1 VIGIPP
7 SVREETRLA
16 SYYRNES
23 FNPVTVPANAVAQ
36 FDQSRAIDFL
46 FGRQPNIQSTC
57 RAIAKCNRT
66 ELLKMGI
73 TIQNALAGA
82 TAALAGS
89 GPQRARLEA
98 GSLLSHVMNRDRTFI
113 LAHPE
118 DVLDSDLLARFQA
131 LVVRRAVGEPLQ
143 YLTGHQEFFKLDFA
157 VTPDVLIPRP
167 ESEAIVEVALEL
179 LPRDRPSR
187 FADVGTGSGC
197 LAISILHELPN
208 ASGIAIDVSPA
219 ALDIAR
225 GNAQRHGVINR
236 LQLIESD
243 LFSAVAP
250 GEQFDLIVS
259 NPPYVPDG
267 DIDSLQREVKYEPR
281 SALAGGSD
289 GLDVI
294 RCLLREAPAR
304 IQTRGHL
311 VFEFGFGQE
320 GLLLNLIDRQAWN
333 LIEVRK
339 DLQRIP
345 RTIVLERI

>member
-1 VIGIPP
+1 MEPN
-7 SVREETRLA
+7 LA
-16 SYYRNES
+16 
-23 FNPVTVPANAVAQ
+23 
-36 FDQSRAIDFL
+36 
-46 FGRQPNIQSTC
+46 
-57 RAIAKCNRT
+57 
-66 ELLKMGI
+66 LKMGV
-73 TIQNALAGA
+73 TIQNALADA

-89 GPQRARLEA
+89 GLERARLEA
-98 GSLLSHVMNRDRTFI
+98 GSLLSQVMNRDRTFI

-118 DVLDSDLLARFQA
+118 HVLDADLLAVFQSLA
-131 LVVRRAVGEPLQ
+131 VRRAAGEPLQ

-157 VTPDVLIPRP
+157 VTPEVLIPRP

-197 LAISILHELPN
+197 LAISILHELTH

-219 ALDIAR
+219 ALNIAR
-225 GNAQRHGVINR
+225 GNAKRHGVIDH

-243 LFSAVAP
+243 LFSAVAAD
-250 GEQFDLIVS
+250 EQFDLIVS
-259 NPPYVPDG
+259 NPPYVPDD
-267 DIDSLQREVKYEPR
+267 DIDSLQREVRYEPR

-294 RCLLREAPAR
+294 RRLLREAPPRLQA
-304 IQTRGHL
+304 RGHL

-320 GLLLNLIDRQAWN
+320 ELLLNLIDRKAWN

-339 DLQRIP
+339 DLQGIP
-345 RTIVLERI
+345 RTMVLGRI

>member
-1 VIGIPP
+1 MTGV
-7 SVREETRLA
+7 
-16 SYYRNES
+16 
-23 FNPVTVPANAVAQ
+23 
-36 FDQSRAIDFL
+36 
-46 FGRQPNIQSTC
+46 
-57 RAIAKCNRT
+57 
-66 ELLKMGI
+66 
-73 TIQNALAGA
+73 TIQNALAAA
-82 TAALAGS
+82 TAAVAGS
-89 GPQRARLEA
+89 ELKQGRLEA

-118 DVLDSDLLARFQA
+118 HVLDSDLLVMFQA
-131 LVVRRAVGEPLQ
+131 LVVRRAAGEPLQ
-143 YLTGHQEFFKLDFA
+143 YLTGHQEFFKLDFE

-208 ASGIAIDVSPA
+208 ASGTAIDVSPA
-219 ALDIAR
+219 ALNIAR
-225 GNAQRHGVINR
+225 GNAQRHGVIDR

-243 LFSAVAP
+243 LFSAVATD
-250 GEQFDLIVS
+250 EQFDLVFS
-259 NPPYVPDG
+259 NPPYVPDD
-267 DIDSLQREVKYEPR
+267 DIVWLQREVKYEPR

-294 RCLLREAPAR
+294 RRLLRETPPR
-304 IQTRGHL
+304 IQTGDHL

-320 GLLLNLIDRQAWN
+320 ELLLNLIDRKAWN

-339 DLQRIP
+339 DLQGIP
-345 RTIVLERI
+345 RTMVLERM